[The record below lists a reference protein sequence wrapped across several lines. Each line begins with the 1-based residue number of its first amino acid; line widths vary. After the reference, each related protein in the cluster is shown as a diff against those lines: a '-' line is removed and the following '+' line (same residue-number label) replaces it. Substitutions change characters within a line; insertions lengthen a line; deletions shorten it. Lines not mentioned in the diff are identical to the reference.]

1 MKTNEEEMGGDIQSE
16 MLKKNIYELQGQLQE
31 SYKRIKELTEEL
43 TALKKQNNYERSR
56 EVYDKLQFTGH
67 KSKRD
72 TEVL

>member
-16 MLKKNIYELQGQLQE
+16 MLKKN
-31 SYKRIKELTEEL
+31 
-43 TALKKQNNYERSR
+43 NYERSR
-56 EVYDKLQFTGH
+56 EVYDKIQFTGH